1 MWCLARLLP
10 LMIGEFVPED
20 DDRWK
25 LYTTFL
31 TIVDYVLA
39 PTTNEDIIDYLSR
52 LINYHHSRFREL
64 YPRCPIIPKQHYMIH
79 FPDWMRK

>member
-10 LMIGEFVPED
+10 LMIGELD

-25 LYTTFL
+25 LFTTFL
-31 TIVDYVLA
+31 LIVDYVFA
-39 PTTNEDIIDYLSR
+39 PTTDEDIIEHLQI
-52 LINYHHSRFREL
+52 LIKDHHSGFCEL
-64 YPRCPIIPKQHYMIH
+64 YPHCSIIPKQHYMIH

>member
-10 LMIGEFVPED
+10 LMIGEFIPGD

-39 PTTNEDIIDYLSR
+39 STTNEDIIDSLSR

-64 YPRCPIIPKQHYMIH
+64 YPHCPIPKQHYMIH